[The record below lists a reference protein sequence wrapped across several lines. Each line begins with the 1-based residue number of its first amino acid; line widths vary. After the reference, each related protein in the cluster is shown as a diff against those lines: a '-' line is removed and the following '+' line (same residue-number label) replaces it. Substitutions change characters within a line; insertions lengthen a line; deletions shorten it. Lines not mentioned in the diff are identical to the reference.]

1 MLDSFV
7 LPREFEWRTQ
17 VSLRKIRLHEF
28 GMATK
33 RKRGNSWNYTIRRAG
48 LLPKPIYLS
57 FDDEAEGDEY
67 VRRVEAL
74 LDRGVVPDD
83 FSEKKEVQR
92 SLREN
97 ISRYLG
103 VQHVAKEDGNL
114 LSIVAQRLPRDL
126 QLSSLSFTW
135 ATSWVSTL
143 KREQNLA
150 PSTIRK
156 HVGALAR
163 CLDWLAGHG
172 DIPFNPLRSLPKG
185 YAVYTKDDISAV
197 KQVEGTAKIDT
208 ERDRRLESGE
218 EEKIRAVFAGAKHPE
233 KQRPLELA
241 HGPQLL
247 LFFEMAL
254 ESAMRMREMYT
265 LSVDQIDLQRKTIF
279 LDRTKNGDKRQ
290 VPITSV
296 LHAALVPVVN
306 GGVAQGPLFP
316 FWNGDLSSISL
327 RRTTSKLSRQ
337 FTRIFETAG
346 CYDLNFHDL
355 RHEATSRLYEK
366 TALSDMEISKITGHR
381 TLAMLKRY
389 ANLRG
394 SDLASRLW

>member
-1 MLDSFV
+1 
-7 LPREFEWRTQ
+7 
-17 VSLRKIRLHEF
+17 
-28 GMATK
+28 MATK
-33 RKRGNSWNYTIRRAG
+33 RKRGESWHYTVKRAG
-48 LLPKPIYLS
+48 LLPRPIYLT

-83 FSEKKEVQR
+83 FNEKREVQR
-92 SLREN
+92 TLREN

-103 VQHVAKEDGNL
+103 AQHVAKDDGNL

-126 QLSSLSFTW
+126 QLSALTFTW
-135 ATSWVSTL
+135 ATSWVTTL

-150 PSTIRK
+150 PSTLRK

-185 YAVYTKDDISAV
+185 YAVYTPADIAAV
-197 KQVEGTAKIDT
+197 KKVQGTAKEDT
-208 ERDRRLESGE
+208 ERDRRLEPGE
-218 EEKIRAVFAGAKHPE
+218 EPKIRAVLAGAKHPK
-233 KQRPLELA
+233 KQRALELKHA
-241 HGPQLL
+241 PQLTL
-247 LFFEMAL
+247 LFDMAL

-265 LSVDQIDLQRKTIF
+265 LSIDQIDLKRKTIF
-279 LDRTKNGDKRQ
+279 LDATKNGDKRQ
-290 VPITSV
+290 VPITSA
-296 LHAALVPVVN
+296 LLAALETHVD
-306 GGVAQGPLFP
+306 GRDRSELLFP
-316 FWNGDLSSISL
+316 WWDGDLSDKSL

-337 FTRIFETAG
+337 FSRIFETAE
-346 CYDLNFHDL
+346 CEDLNFHDL
-355 RHEATSRLYEK
+355 RHEATSRLYER
-366 TALSDMEISKITGHR
+366 TNLGDMEIAKITGHR

-394 SDLASRLW
+394 SDLATRLW